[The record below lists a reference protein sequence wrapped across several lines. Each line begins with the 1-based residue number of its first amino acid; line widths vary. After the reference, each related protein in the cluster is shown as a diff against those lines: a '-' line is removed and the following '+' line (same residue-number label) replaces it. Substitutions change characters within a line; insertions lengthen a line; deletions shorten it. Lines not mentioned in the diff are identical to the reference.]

1 MDLGHLVPPARASAT
16 GSAARGQRRHYRHQ
30 IQTLAYL
37 NLDQSNGGIIRDLGD
52 SGVAVQ
58 AVARLSVDQHVFLRF
73 DLANPRVRVEGKGRV
88 AWADPVGQAGIEFLA
103 LSQRSRRGLKEWILI
118 QLLASAQTFADST
131 FAYNGD
137 SSELLFSS
145 IARPAIR
152 LETGTRAV
160 SVGAEAEKG
169 QEAPSLRLPWFPV
182 AISSRILAPLVDGL
196 ILLSALLLFAV
207 ICMAMIGGVPAWPL
221 ALFLGVG
228 VSGVLFILYRFLF
241 LFWIGGTPGTYV
253 AGLTSEALN
262 GVKPE
267 SEERSRFR

>member
-103 LSQRSRRGLKEWILI
+103 LSQRSRRGLKEV
-118 QLLASAQTFADST
+118 LASAQTFADSN

-169 QEAPSLRLPWFPV
+169 QGAPSLQLPWFPV

-267 SEERSRFR
+267 SEERPRFR